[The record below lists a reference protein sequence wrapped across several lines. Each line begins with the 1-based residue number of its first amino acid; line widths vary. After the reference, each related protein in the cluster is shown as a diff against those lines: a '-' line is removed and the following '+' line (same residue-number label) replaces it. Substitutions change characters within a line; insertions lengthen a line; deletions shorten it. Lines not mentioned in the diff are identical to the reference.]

1 MLLNKIMFGSKK
13 QMPSHVGLAQHLK
26 LKKDLAKAYRSGD
39 MKKAREIHEK
49 LNNFNKKKK

>member
-1 MLLNKIMFGSKK
+1 MFGFGKK
-13 QMPSHVGLAQHLK
+13 MPNHVGLAQQMK
-26 LKKDLAKAYRSGD
+26 LKNDLTKAYQKGD